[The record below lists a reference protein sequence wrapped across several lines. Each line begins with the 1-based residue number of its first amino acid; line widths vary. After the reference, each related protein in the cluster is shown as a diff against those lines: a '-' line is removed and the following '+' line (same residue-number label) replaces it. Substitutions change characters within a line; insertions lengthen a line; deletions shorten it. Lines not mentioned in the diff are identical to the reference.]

1 MQVIINGKTY
11 EVVNGA
17 DHLVATYD
25 LARQIAGINPGE
37 HGNPGTHGNELIRRG
52 FVSEAGCRIKIIKVI
67 PGYYTDNTQCVLYED
82 LEPKQ
87 EVIM

>member
-17 DHLVATYD
+17 YHLVATYD

-37 HGNPGTHGNELIRRG
+37 HGNELIRRG
-52 FVSEAGCRIKIIKVI
+52 FVSEAGVA
-67 PGYYTDNTQCVLYED
+67 
-82 LEPKQ
+82 
-87 EVIM
+87 

>member
-17 DHLVATYD
+17 YHLVATYD

-37 HGNPGTHGNELIRRG
+37 HGNELIRRG
-52 FVSEAGCRIKIIKVI
+52 FVSEAGCRIKISKVI

-82 LEPKQ
+82 LEPKK